1 MIGERIKEV
10 RQAVGKTQQEFA
22 DSIGLKRNTV
32 ATYEM
37 GKATPSDRTIGD
49 ISRVF
54 HVSESWLRTG
64 DGEMFI
70 KQEPDDELAYVFAQ
84 IKISDDDL
92 IKKII
97 KTYWSLDEKE
107 KAVIRKLIDGL
118 QYKSPPDRPGDI
130 LLIGRWT
137 EQFFKGLRLHK
148 ELPQKDFIFLVSCQN
163 LGNICGSWSCECKFV
178 LHVDLFSVRLHLL
191 NPKLYSIIYL

>member
-118 QYKSPPDRPGDI
+118 Q
-130 LLIGRWT
+130 
-137 EQFFKGLRLHK
+137 
-148 ELPQKDFIFLVSCQN
+148 
-163 LGNICGSWSCECKFV
+163 
-178 LHVDLFSVRLHLL
+178 
-191 NPKLYSIIYL
+191 